1 MNLYTKGT
9 RKHDLQAAINANLD
23 RLGDTSREDT
33 RMFEQVEKAQVAR
46 THKTIAQGRE
56 GAMQSLRDLISC
68 PIRAAVSR
76 EQRRLGH
83 LTPRPLLAHAL
94 GGWHEQDEH
103 GFPTTREGWDQ
114 LASFLGI
121 LV

>member
-23 RLGDTSREDT
+23 REGDQQGGHG
-33 RMFEQVEKAQVAR
+33 MFEQVEKAQVAR

-83 LTPRPLLAHAL
+83 LTPRPLLSHAL